1 MLPDEAELLGSAVE
15 GDRCALERLL
25 IRYQSRLIAR
35 IRRRFP
41 PDLKTVISPE
51 DILQDTY
58 IDIFRGIRSFES
70 TGSNAF
76 YRWLLAVAENRLVD
90 NVRTYRAAKRGG
102 GRVRIAAT
110 AGSSVAPLMEILQPN
125 SHTPSR
131 SVAVHEIESAVWIA
145 LAALKPEYREALQL
159 RFFKGLSVAEVAE
172 RMKRSEWSV
181 HKLCSRGLQRMRESL
196 GEASKFLSRK

>member
-15 GDRCALERLL
+15 GDRYALERLL
-25 IRYQSRLIAR
+25 IGYQSRLIAR

-51 DILQDTY
+51 DILQETY
-58 IDIFRGIRSFES
+58 VEIFRSIRSFES
-70 TGSNAF
+70 TGRNAF
-76 YRWLLAVAENRLVD
+76 HRWLLAVAENRLVD
-90 NVRTYRAAKRGG
+90 NVRTHRAAKRGG
-102 GRVRIAAT
+102 GRVRIAVT
-110 AGSSVAPLMEILQPN
+110 TGSSVAPLMEILQPT

-131 SVAVHEIESAVWIA
+131 SAAVHEIESAVWVA

-159 RFFKGLSVAEVAE
+159 RFLKGLSVAEVAA

-196 GEASKFLSRK
+196 GEASRFLSRK